1 MPNLISNLSRRC
13 VPALL
18 SALLISAAFA
28 QQPYPSRAINIIV
41 PFPPGGVVDN
51 AARAIA
57 QSLSPTWGQSILVEN
72 RAGANGNIGVEACT
86 KADPDGYTVCFPA
99 GVIIS
104 LNPFAYAKLPFN
116 PQRDLVPVVHV
127 AVIDTSITVS
137 TSVPANSVKE
147 LVELARNK
155 PGVINWGSIG
165 IGSASHLYME
175 WLQAKTGVK
184 FTHVPYK
191 GSPEVIRALISD
203 EVQVLTNSP
212 GVMLP
217 HVKAGKTKML
227 AVVSNGERYPP
238 LPHVPTLKE
247 QGYDLDFRNW
257 IAMFLPR
264 NTPDTIVRRWN
275 SEVNRLV
282 RDPVW
287 TNKIF
292 APMALTPTG
301 GTVEEFI
308 AYMKRDLATSAE
320 LVKIANLRLD

>member
-1 MPNLISNLSRRC
+1 MSKEISARVSGRSL
-13 VPALL
+13 ALL
-18 SALLISAAFA
+18 FAAASSMAAA
-28 QQPYPSRAINIIV
+28 QQPYPSKSINVIV

-57 QSLSPTWGQSILVEN
+57 QTLSPTWGQSIVVEN
-72 RAGANGNIGVEACT
+72 RAGANGNIGVEACA

-127 AVIDTSITVS
+127 GVLDTSISVS
-137 TSVPANSVKE
+137 STVPANSIKE
-147 LVELARNK
+147 LIDLARAK
-155 PGVINWGSIG
+155 PGAINWGSIG
-165 IGSASHLYME
+165 IGSSSHLYME
-175 WLQAKTGVK
+175 WFQAKAGVK
-184 FTHVPYK
+184 FTHIPYK
-191 GSPEVIRALISD
+191 GSPEVIRALITD
-203 EVQVLTNSP
+203 EIQALTNSP

-217 HVKAGKTKML
+217 HVKSGKLKML
-227 AVVSNGERYPP
+227 AVVTNGERFAP
-238 LPHVPTLKE
+238 LPQVPTLKE
-247 QGYDLDFRNW
+247 QGFDLDFRNW
-257 IAMFLPR
+257 LAVFLPR
-264 NTPDTIVRRWN
+264 NTPEPIVRRWN

-282 RDPVW
+282 KDPVW

-301 GTVEEFI
+301 GTVEEFV
-308 AYMKRDLATSAE
+308 AYMKRDLAQSAE